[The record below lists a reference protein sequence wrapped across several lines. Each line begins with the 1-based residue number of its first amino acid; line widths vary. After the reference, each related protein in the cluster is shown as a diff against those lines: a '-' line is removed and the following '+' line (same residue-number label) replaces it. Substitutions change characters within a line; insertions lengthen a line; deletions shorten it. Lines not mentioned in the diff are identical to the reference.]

1 MHWISFRAG
10 RGDLGDGEAEG
21 TMRKRDALKERARR
35 YMTVP
40 LSVRTSD
47 LPVRIASAVVM
58 LAIAIGAVLAGD
70 PWLDAFIGFVAL
82 ATLVEFLRLV
92 PRATSKMP
100 FRLISMLVGALYI
113 LSAGYILTQLP
124 ISMIV
129 GVIGAVIFVDSFAY
143 GFGRTLG
150 GPKIAPRISPSKT
163 WAGLVGGVVGASV
176 WLAIFS
182 DMIAPA
188 MDSEIAARVA
198 PTSVFPIL
206 FIGAATAVAAQS
218 GDFLESWL
226 KRKAGVKDSS
236 NLIPGHGGFFD
247 RTDGIIPVVLLAG
260 LFLNSSL

>member
-1 MHWISFRAG
+1 M
-10 RGDLGDGEAEG
+10 GDGEAENAP
-21 TMRKRDALKERARR
+21 RKRDALKERARR

-58 LAIAIGAVLAGD
+58 LAVAVGAVIAGD
-70 PWLDAFIGFVAL
+70 PWLDAFIAFVAL
-82 ATLVEFLRLV
+82 ATLTEFLRLV
-92 PRATSKMP
+92 PRATSKFP
-100 FRLISMLVGALYI
+100 FRFVSLVGGTLYI
-113 LSAGYILTQLP
+113 GSSGYVLTQLP
-124 ISMIV
+124 VTMIV
-129 GVIGAVIFVDSFAY
+129 GVVGAVIFVDSFAY

-163 WAGLVGGVVGASV
+163 WAGLLGGIVGASV
-176 WLAIFS
+176 WLSIFS
-182 DMIAPA
+182 AIVAPA
-188 MDSEIAARVA
+188 MDSVVAARVA
-198 PTSVFPIL
+198 PHSVFSV
-206 FIGAATAVAAQS
+206 FCMGAIIAIAAQS

>member
-1 MHWISFRAG
+1 M
-10 RGDLGDGEAEG
+10 GDGEAESAP
-21 TMRKRDALKERARR
+21 RKRDALRERARR

-58 LAIAIGAVLAGD
+58 LAVAVGAVIAGD
-70 PWLDAFIGFVAL
+70 PWLDAFIAFVAL
-82 ATLVEFLRLV
+82 ATLAEFLRLV
-92 PRATSKMP
+92 PRATSKFP
-100 FRLISMLVGALYI
+100 FRLVSLVVGTLYI
-113 LSAGYILTQLP
+113 GSSGYVLTQLP
-124 ISMIV
+124 IAMIV
-129 GVIGAVIFVDSFAY
+129 GVVGAVIFVDSFAY

-163 WAGLVGGVVGASV
+163 WAGLLGGVVGASV
-176 WLAIFS
+176 WLSIFS
-182 DMIAPA
+182 AIVAPA
-188 MDSEIAARVA
+188 MDSVVAARVV
-198 PTSVFPIL
+198 PHSVFSVL
-206 FIGAATAVAAQS
+206 CMGAMIAIAAQS